1 MPMKNSI
8 YTINYSINS
17 NNLTPIGH
25 LDFSAFVL
33 LFLRRFFMCSKG
45 V

>member
-1 MPMKNSI
+1 MSEQDNVALLLSQ
-8 YTINYSINS
+8 
-17 NNLTPIGH
+17 IGH

>member
-1 MPMKNSI
+1 MQIKRIDYFREISVI
-8 YTINYSINS
+8 RG
-17 NNLTPIGH
+17 LTQIGH